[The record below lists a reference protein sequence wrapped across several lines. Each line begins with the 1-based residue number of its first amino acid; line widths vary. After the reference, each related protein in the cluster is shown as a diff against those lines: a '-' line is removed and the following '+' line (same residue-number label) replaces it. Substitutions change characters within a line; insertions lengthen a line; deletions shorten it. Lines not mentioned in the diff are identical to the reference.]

1 MGQGERVSGKVA
13 PRAPP
18 APSYLVKGRQL
29 CNTRTQLTRIDSY
42 NLEPGVQT
50 TVCHISSTI
59 CSEAECWTEGKF

>member
-18 APSYLVKGRQL
+18 ALSYLVKGRQP
-29 CNTRTQLTRIDSY
+29 CSARTLLARIDSY

-59 CSEAECWTEGKF
+59 CFEVECWTEGKF